1 MIELEKISV
10 KYTGK
15 CLSNTID
22 SAYGEVTNKT
32 RKKKKKTREGPAL
45 SMSILKY
52 LSLILIHIRV
62 AADIHFFVVP
72 LQWLKSGLML
82 LVLHSIC

>member
-15 CLSNTID
+15 YLPTTID
-22 SAYGEVTNKT
+22 SAYGELTN
-32 RKKKKKTREGPAL
+32 KTREGPAL

-52 LSLILIHIRV
+52 LSLIVTRESYRLI
-62 AADIHFFVVP
+62 
-72 LQWLKSGLML
+72 
-82 LVLHSIC
+82 